1 MGLNGVASGILV
13 GVFIFESLIVLAV
26 LCAMAFV
33 IWKLNQKIEQLTPKV
48 EPLLDKV
55 DQALS
60 TANNK
65 LAAIGDRTEHI
76 VAQGEEVAVNVHH
89 KVDKTAATVQR
100 AVNAPLITLNSLAA
114 GVSRG
119 VATFRHLQQGRGG
132 TKRLPQSSVPAKST
146 LGNNGNAVIVRS
158 EGGVTTPV
166 TTVSVSKETFH
177 GR

>member
-1 MGLNGVASGILV
+1 MSLNGVASGVLV
-13 GVFIFESLIVLAV
+13 GVFIFESLIVLAA

-33 IWKLNQKIEQLTPKV
+33 IWKLNQKIDQLTPKV
-48 EPLLDKV
+48 EPILDKV

-60 TANNK
+60 SANEK

-76 VAQGEEVAVNVHH
+76 VAQGEQVAVNVHE
-89 KVDKTAATVQR
+89 KVDKTAVTVQR

-119 VATFRHLQQGRGG
+119 VATFRHLQQRD
-132 TKRLPQSSVPAKST
+132 SSVHHLRSSSGVQTTRKNGDNNALKAPRGAPAT
-146 LGNNGNAVIVRS
+146 TNTVVVAVP
-158 EGGVTTPV
+158 E
-166 TTVSVSKETFH
+166 ETFH